1 MARFQDTQEALS
13 THLFYKLQFKRIFQK
28 FVFSKTFFDNS
39 RHADGSHLSIKFP
52 NDGAQTMKED
62 LNFRGFYLIILMSLV
77 DTEYW
82 FIWASVGAQVNTW
95 FYSVAIDWSLENNR
109 WKRGDSQCS
118 STVGR
123 YWNTTLYFGWR
134 TLLAVNIY
142 VKTPCRRYTTRL

>member
-82 FIWASVGAQVNTW
+82 FIWASVGAPVNTW

-118 STVGR
+118 STVER
-123 YWNTTLYFGWR
+123 YWNTNLYFGWR
-134 TLLAVNIY
+134 SLLAVSIY
-142 VKTPCRRYTTRL
+142 VKIPWRRCTTRL

>member
-39 RHADGSHLSIKFP
+39 RYADGSHLSIKFP

-77 DTEYW
+77 DTEY
-82 FIWASVGAQVNTW
+82 
-95 FYSVAIDWSLENNR
+95 
-109 WKRGDSQCS
+109 
-118 STVGR
+118 
-123 YWNTTLYFGWR
+123 
-134 TLLAVNIY
+134 
-142 VKTPCRRYTTRL
+142 